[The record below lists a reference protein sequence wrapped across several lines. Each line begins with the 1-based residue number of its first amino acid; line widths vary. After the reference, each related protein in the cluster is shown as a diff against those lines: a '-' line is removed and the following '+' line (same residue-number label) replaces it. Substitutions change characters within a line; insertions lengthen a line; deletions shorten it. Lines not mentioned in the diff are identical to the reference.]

1 MFSAEEF
8 AILCSDEV
16 TAAIRENIDRKP
28 TDIALDRR
36 ITHASIVATQVKN
49 LQKARTK
56 LPSYF
61 AAQAIVPTLAYEQSS
76 SEECAARKHLSGE
89 SVLDLTC
96 GLGVDALALSKRF
109 KRVVTIERN
118 EMVAAVAKE
127 NFRRLGA
134 ENIEVVC
141 SSAEEYIANCAE
153 HFDWCFSDPD
163 RRGAKGEKLV
173 RLEDCSP
180 NVVALMPTLK
190 RLADNVCI
198 KCSPLFDVD
207 EAFRL
212 FGNCEVECVS
222 LGGEAKEVNIYINGS
237 TPQITAVAIGI
248 GEVSC
253 SVEERNSTTWSAQ
266 PSDFAHYRYLTLP
279 DAALQHARMVAV
291 AFKGRCDVWSNNG
304 VALSEEKPE
313 GVLGR
318 TFEVEAIYEIDSAFK
333 RMMRGRRAE
342 IYRRDF
348 PMANAEICK
357 RFRCSEGGSERWCFT
372 RIETKHLAIQLK
384 TENGTDAR
392 SKSRGCLHTMPC
404 KKEEKPAKQD

>member
-1 MFSAEEF
+1 MFTNEEF
-8 AILCSDEV
+8 SILCSAEV
-16 TAAIRENIDRKP
+16 AAAIRENIDRKP

-36 ITHASIVATQVKN
+36 IPHASVVATQVKN
-49 LQKARTK
+49 LQKCRTK

-61 AAQAIVPTLAYEQSS
+61 AVQAIVPTLAYEQSS
-76 SEECAARKHLSGE
+76 SEECALRKQLSGE

-96 GLGVDALALSKRF
+96 GLGVDAYALSKRF

-118 EMVAAVAKE
+118 EMVAEVARE

-141 SSAEEYIANCAE
+141 SSAEEFLAGCTD

-163 RRGAKGEKLV
+163 RRGEKGEKLV

-180 NVVALMPTLK
+180 DVVELMPTLQ
-190 RLADNVCI
+190 RVADRICI

-212 FGNCEVECVS
+212 FGDCSVETVS
-222 LGGEAKEVNIYINGS
+222 LSGEAKEVNIYIDGS
-237 TPQITAVAIGI
+237 TPRLLAVAIGMS
-248 GEVSC
+248 EFSC
-253 SVEERNSTTWSAQ
+253 GVEERNSAKWSAQ
-266 PSDFAHYRYLTLP
+266 PNDLSQYRYITLP
-279 DAALQHARMVAV
+279 DVALQHARMVAT
-291 AFKGRCDVWSNNG
+291 AFEGKCDIWSNNG
-304 VALSEEKPE
+304 VALSVEKPTN
-313 GVLGR
+313 VLGR

-333 RMMRGRRAE
+333 RLMKGRKAE

-357 RFRCSEGGSERWCFT
+357 HYRCSEGGSERWCFT
-372 RIETKHLAIQLK
+372 RIGEKFLAIK
-384 TENGTDAR
+384 MN
-392 SKSRGCLHTMPC
+392 KI
-404 KKEEKPAKQD
+404 

>member
-1 MFSAEEF
+1 MFTAEEF
-8 AILCSDEV
+8 SILCSEECYEAV
-16 TAAIRENIDRKP
+16 KANIDRKP

-36 ITHASIVATQVKN
+36 VPHASVVATQVKN

-76 SEECAARKHLSGE
+76 SEECAMRKQLEGE

-96 GLGVDALALSKRF
+96 GLGVDSLALSKRF

-118 EMVAAVAKE
+118 EMVAAVARE

-134 ENIEVVC
+134 ENIEVVS
-141 SSAEEYIANCAE
+141 SSAEEYLADCTE

-190 RLADNVCI
+190 RIADKICI

-212 FGNCEVECVS
+212 FGDCAVETVS
-222 LGGEAKEVNIYINGS
+222 LGGEAKEVNIYIDGS
-237 TPQITAVAIGI
+237 APRLTAVAAGV
-248 GEVSC
+248 GEFSA
-253 SVEERNSTTWSAQ
+253 SVEERNSAKWSAQ
-266 PSDFAHYRYLTLP
+266 PSDLAQYRYITLP
-279 DAALQHARMVAV
+279 DVALQHSRMVAV
-291 AFKGRCDVWSNNG
+291 AFEGKCDVWSNNG
-304 VALSEEKPE
+304 VALSVEKPE

-318 TFEVEAIYEIDSAFK
+318 TFEVEAIYNIDSAFK
-333 RMMRGRRAE
+333 RVIKDTKAE

-357 RFRCSEGGSERWCFT
+357 RYKCSEGGREKWCFT
-372 RIETKHLAIQLK
+372 RIGETFIAIK
-384 TENGTDAR
+384 
-392 SKSRGCLHTMPC
+392 M
-404 KKEEKPAKQD
+404 KQI

>member
-8 AILCSDEV
+8 SILCSEECYEAV
-16 TAAIRENIDRKP
+16 KANIDRKP

-36 ITHASIVATQVKN
+36 VPHASVVATQVKN

-76 SEECAARKHLSGE
+76 SEECAVRKQLEGE

-96 GLGVDALALSKRF
+96 GLGVDSLALSKRF

-118 EMVAAVAKE
+118 EMVAAVARE

-134 ENIEVVC
+134 NNIEVVC
-141 SSAEEYIANCAE
+141 SSAEEYLATCTD

-180 NVVALMPTLK
+180 DVVTLMPTLK
-190 RLADNVCI
+190 RIADKICI

-212 FGNCEVECVS
+212 FGDCAVETVS
-222 LGGEAKEVNIYINGS
+222 LGGEAKEVNIYIDGS
-237 TPQITAVAIGI
+237 APRLTAVAVGI
-248 GEVSC
+248 GEIST
-253 SVEERNSTTWSAQ
+253 SIEERNSAKWSAQ
-266 PSDFAHYRYLTLP
+266 PSDLAQYRYITLP
-279 DAALQHARMVAV
+279 DVALQHSRMVAV
-291 AFKGRCDVWSNNG
+291 AFEGKCDVWSNNG
-304 VALSEEKPE
+304 VALSTEKLE

-318 TFEVEAIYEIDSAFK
+318 TFEVEAIYNIDSAFK
-333 RMMRGRRAE
+333 RVIKGAKAE

-348 PMANAEICK
+348 PMSNSEICK
-357 RFRCSEGGSERWCFT
+357 RYRCSEGGKDKWCFT
-372 RIETKHLAIQLK
+372 RIGDNFVAIKMNIL
-384 TENGTDAR
+384 
-392 SKSRGCLHTMPC
+392 
-404 KKEEKPAKQD
+404 

>member
-1 MFSAEEF
+1 MFTNEEF
-8 AILCSDEV
+8 SILCSAEV
-16 TAAIRENIDRKP
+16 AAAIRENIDRKP

-36 ITHASIVATQVKN
+36 IPHASVVATQVKN
-49 LQKARTK
+49 LQKCRTK

-61 AAQAIVPTLAYEQSS
+61 AVQAIVPTLAYEQSS
-76 SEECAARKHLSGE
+76 SEECALRKQLSGE

-96 GLGVDALALSKRF
+96 GLGVDAYALSKRF

-118 EMVAAVAKE
+118 EMVAEVARE

-141 SSAEEYIANCAE
+141 SSAEEFLAGCTD

-163 RRGAKGEKLV
+163 RRGEKGEKLV

-180 NVVALMPTLK
+180 DVVELMPTLQ
-190 RLADNVCI
+190 RVADRICI

-212 FGNCEVECVS
+212 FGDCSVETVS
-222 LGGEAKEVNIYINGS
+222 LSGEAKEVNIYIDGS
-237 TPQITAVAIGI
+237 APRLSAVAIGMS
-248 GEVSC
+248 EFSC
-253 SVEERNSTTWSAQ
+253 GVEERNSAKWSAQ
-266 PSDFAHYRYLTLP
+266 PNDLSQYRYITLP
-279 DAALQHARMVAV
+279 DVALQHARMVAT
-291 AFKGRCDVWSNNG
+291 AFEGKCDIWSNNG
-304 VALSEEKPE
+304 VALSVEKPTN
-313 GVLGR
+313 VLGR

-333 RMMRGRRAE
+333 RLMKGRKAE

-357 RFRCSEGGSERWCFT
+357 HYRCSEGGSERWCFT
-372 RIETKHLAIQLK
+372 RIGEKFLAIK
-384 TENGTDAR
+384 MN
-392 SKSRGCLHTMPC
+392 KI
-404 KKEEKPAKQD
+404 

>member
-1 MFSAEEF
+1 MFTAEEF
-8 AILCSDEV
+8 SILCSEECYEAV
-16 TAAIRENIDRKP
+16 KANIDRKP

-36 ITHASIVATQVKN
+36 VPHASVVATQVKN

-76 SEECAARKHLSGE
+76 SEECAVRKQLEGE

-96 GLGVDALALSKRF
+96 GLGVDSLALSKRF

-118 EMVAAVAKE
+118 EMIAAVARE

-134 ENIEVVC
+134 QNIEVVC
-141 SSAEEYIANCAE
+141 SSAEEYLAGCTE

-180 NVVALMPTLK
+180 DVASLMPTLK
-190 RLADNVCI
+190 RIADKICI

-212 FGNCEVECVS
+212 FGDCAVETVS
-222 LGGEAKEVNIYINGS
+222 LGGEAKEVNIYIDS
-237 TPQITAVAIGI
+237 SAPRLTAVAAGV
-248 GEVSC
+248 GEFSA
-253 SVEERNSTTWSAQ
+253 SIEERNSAKWSAQ
-266 PSDFAHYRYLTLP
+266 QSDLAQYRYITLP
-279 DAALQHARMVAV
+279 DVSLQHLRMVAV
-291 AFKGRCDVWSNNG
+291 AFEGKCDVWSNNG
-304 VALSEEKPE
+304 VALSVEKAE

-318 TFEVEAIYEIDSAFK
+318 TFEVEAIYNIDSSFK
-333 RMMRGRRAE
+333 RVIKGAKAE

-348 PMANAEICK
+348 PMSNSDICK
-357 RFRCSEGGSERWCFT
+357 KYKCSEGGKERWCFT
-372 RIETKHLAIQLK
+372 RIGENFIAIKMNIL
-384 TENGTDAR
+384 
-392 SKSRGCLHTMPC
+392 
-404 KKEEKPAKQD
+404 

>member
-1 MFSAEEF
+1 MFTNEEF
-8 AILCSDEV
+8 SILCSADV

-36 ITHASIVATQVKN
+36 IPHASVVATQVKN
-49 LQKARTK
+49 LQKCRTK

-61 AAQAIVPTLAYEQSS
+61 AVQAIVPTLAYEQSS
-76 SEECAARKHLSGE
+76 SEECALRKQLSGE

-96 GLGVDALALSKRF
+96 GLGVDAYALSKRF

-118 EMVAAVAKE
+118 EMVAAVARE

-141 SSAEEYIANCAE
+141 SSAEEYLASCTD

-180 NVVALMPTLK
+180 DVVALMPTLQ
-190 RLADNVCI
+190 RVADRICI

-212 FGNCEVECVS
+212 FGDCSVETVS
-222 LGGEAKEVNIYINGS
+222 LSGEAKEVNIYIDGS
-237 TPQITAVAIGI
+237 APRLTAVAIGI
-248 GEVSC
+248 GEFSA
-253 SVEERNSTTWSAQ
+253 SVEERNAAMWSAE
-266 PSDFAHYRYLTLP
+266 PSDLAQYRYITLP
-279 DAALQHARMVAV
+279 DVALQHTRMVAV
-291 AFKGRCDVWSNNG
+291 AFEGKCDVWSNNG
-304 VALSEEKPE
+304 IALSIEKPTN
-313 GVLGR
+313 VLGR

-333 RMMRGRRAE
+333 KMMRGRKAE

-348 PMANAEICK
+348 PMANTEICK
-357 RFRCSEGGSERWCFT
+357 RYRCSEGGSEKWCFT
-372 RIETKHLAIQLK
+372 RIGEIFIAIK
-384 TENGTDAR
+384 F
-392 SKSRGCLHTMPC
+392 
-404 KKEEKPAKQD
+404 

>member
-1 MFSAEEF
+1 MFTNEEF
-8 AILCSDEV
+8 SILCSAEV
-16 TAAIRENIDRKP
+16 AAAIRENIDRKP

-36 ITHASIVATQVKN
+36 IPHASVVATQVKN
-49 LQKARTK
+49 LQKCRTK

-61 AAQAIVPTLAYEQSS
+61 AVQAIVPTLAYEQSS
-76 SEECAARKHLSGE
+76 SEECALRKQLSGE

-96 GLGVDALALSKRF
+96 GLGVDAYALSKRF

-118 EMVAAVAKE
+118 EMVAEVARE

-141 SSAEEYIANCAE
+141 SSAEEFLAGCTD

-163 RRGAKGEKLV
+163 RRGEKGEKLV

-180 NVVALMPTLK
+180 DVVELMPTLQ
-190 RLADNVCI
+190 RVADRICI

-212 FGNCEVECVS
+212 FGDCSVETVS
-222 LGGEAKEVNIYINGS
+222 LSGEAKEVNIYIDGS
-237 TPQITAVAIGI
+237 TPRLLAVAIGMS
-248 GEVSC
+248 EFSC
-253 SVEERNSTTWSAQ
+253 GVEERNSAKWSAQ
-266 PSDFAHYRYLTLP
+266 PNDLSQYRYITLP
-279 DAALQHARMVAV
+279 DVALQHARMVAT
-291 AFKGRCDVWSNNG
+291 AFEGKCDIWSNNG
-304 VALSEEKPE
+304 VALSVEKPTN
-313 GVLGR
+313 VLGR

-333 RMMRGRRAE
+333 RLMKGRKAE

-357 RFRCSEGGSERWCFT
+357 RYRCSEGGSERWCFT
-372 RIETKHLAIQLK
+372 RIGEKFLAIK
-384 TENGTDAR
+384 MN
-392 SKSRGCLHTMPC
+392 KI
-404 KKEEKPAKQD
+404 